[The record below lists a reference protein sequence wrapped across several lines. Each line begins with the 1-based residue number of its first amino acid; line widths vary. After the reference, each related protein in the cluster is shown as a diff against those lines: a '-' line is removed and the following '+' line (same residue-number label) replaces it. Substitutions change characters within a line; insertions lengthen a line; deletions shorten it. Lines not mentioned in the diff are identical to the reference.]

1 MSLDPEQMAP
11 ELVGIGAQAI
21 QDNAKRLGLTW
32 TLRPGTVQS
41 YDGASGQVSVT
52 FDSDT
57 VAIGAVSLAGILVPG
72 QRVMGMIIPPGGNFI
87 IGGLEPFAPNI
98 FNVYGQATVNTT
110 TSGAF
115 VNMGTVSPHRFTYTK
130 YSDHTDL
137 LISAHIQFFV
147 TGSVATQAVF
157 ALTNGTQIAEI
168 GRMVINVLSSHTQ
181 TSNVSRLTGMAA
193 GTHTMNMQWA
203 RLAGAG
209 VLSVTSDDTISV
221 SLQEVYPV

>member
-1 MSLDPEQMAP
+1 VSLDPEQMAP

-52 FDSDT
+52 FDNDT

-87 IGGLEPFAPNI
+87 IGGLEPFAPRI
-98 FNVYGQATVNTT
+98 FNVYGQATINTT
-110 TSGAF
+110 TSGGF

-130 YSDHTDL
+130 YSDHTDV

-147 TGSVATQAVF
+147 TGSAGTTGVF
-157 ALTNGTQIAEI
+157 ALTNGTQIVEI
-168 GRMVINVLSSHTQ
+168 GRMDVNVLSAHTQ
-181 TSNVSRLTGMAA
+181 TSNVSRLTGMQA

-203 RLAGAG
+203 RFGGAG
-209 VLSVTSDDTISV
+209 VLSITSDDTISV
-221 SLQEVYPV
+221 SLQEVYPI